1 MSCFCLIFF
10 RTESES
16 MRDGCVVE
24 MPVSAKDPSQHWL
37 TLKDLAH
44 GGRLMTEIRR

>member
-1 MSCFCLIFF
+1 
-10 RTESES
+10 

-44 GGRLMTEIRR
+44 GDRLMMEIRR